1 MNPEKKHTG
10 KSLFKVVNDEG
21 FLLLGLALLIA
32 HSGSNL
38 LSSWIEDLIMPF
50 VAAIFS
56 EMKWENAFITFG
68 EISLKWGQPLSD
80 LIHFTIVILI
90 AAQIYKWVKRD

>member
-1 MNPEKKHTG
+1 MVKINE
-10 KSLFKVVNDEG
+10 EG

-32 HSGSNL
+32 HSGSKL

-50 VAAIFS
+50 VAQIFN
-56 EMKWENAFITFG
+56 ELEWEDAYIKFG
-68 EISLKWGQPLSD
+68 DIDLKWGQPLSD

-90 AAQIYKWVKRD
+90 AAQIYKWVRRN

>member
-1 MNPEKKHTG
+1 MKQEKKYAG
-10 KSLFKVVNDEG
+10 KSLFNIVNEEG

-32 HSGSNL
+32 HSGSKL

-50 VAAIFS
+50 VAQIFN
-56 EMKWENAFITFG
+56 ELEWEDAYIKFG
-68 EISLKWGQPLSD
+68 DIDLKWGQPLSD

-90 AAQIYKWVKRD
+90 AAQIYKWVRRN